1 MPYETVGDLRMYYET
16 AGDSASPTIMLLHG
30 SGGHGNS
37 WRHQIGPFSEH
48 YRIVAPD
55 LREHG
60 RTNNPLGS
68 AAINHRQYAA
78 DVATLCDCLGIS
90 RAAFCGES
98 SGSIL
103 QLTLALA
110 RPDLVAAAVW
120 SAGTYFWPDDQRRWN
135 GGLMVDG
142 LAQAFFGSPGPD
154 GEPSAAFVEFSSVH
168 AAQGDDHWRTLAGDF
183 INMWSHPHDADFPAS
198 EELIAIEAP
207 ILLVHGDRDDSIPVE
222 RADKFRRLLA
232 NAELCVTPNT
242 GHDPPG
248 ERPSIFNAAVLDFL
262 QRHYPT
268 LAQDQD
274 QAEIWGRSMRN
285 AEPGRA

>member
-1 MPYETVGDLRMYYET
+1 MQVRCRSGQSKDEAYEMPYETVGDLRMYYQT
-16 AGDSASPTIMLLHG
+16 AGDSAAPTIVLLHG
-30 SGGHGNS
+30 SGGCGDD
-37 WRHQIGPFSEH
+37 WWHQIEPFSEH
-48 YRIVAPD
+48 YRVVTPD

-60 RTNNPLGS
+60 RTNNPRGS

-78 DVATLCDCLGIS
+78 DVATLCDRLGIS

-120 SAGTYFWPDDQRRWN
+120 SAGTYFWPDEQRRSN
-135 GGLMVDG
+135 GGLTVDG

-154 GEPSAAFVEFSSVH
+154 GQPSAAFVQFASAH

-183 INMWSHPHDADFPAS
+183 ITMWSNPHDADFPAP
-198 EELIAIEAP
+198 EDLIAIEAP
-207 ILLVHGDRDDSIPVE
+207 ILLVHGDRDQTIPVE
-222 RADKFRRLLA
+222 RADSLRHLLS
-232 NAELCVTPNT
+232 NAELCVPPNT

-248 ERPSIFNAAVLDFL
+248 ECPDIFNAVAMDFL
-262 QRHYPT
+262 RRHYRRLPPDET
-268 LAQDQD
+268 
-274 QAEIWGRSMRN
+274 
-285 AEPGRA
+285 